1 MECQR
6 LLNKQSLLF
15 YPKEGGVT
23 ILYYVLLGI
32 VIYILVLPVLEE
44 LATVIVQA
52 LEILK
57 GKAMVIAQRVQ
68 NELLELSSTNKEEEE
83 KQITHV
89 IGFQLPEEPEEY
101 EDDEEDWDE
110 DE

>member
-6 LLNKQSLLF
+6 LLIKQSLTFLSK
-15 YPKEGGVT
+15 KEGGVT
-23 ILYYVLLGI
+23 ILKYVLLGI
-32 VIYILVLPVLEE
+32 VIYILILPVLEE

-57 GKAMVIAQRVQ
+57 GKAMVTAQRVQ
-68 NELLELSSTNKEEEE
+68 NELLELADTKEEEE
-83 KQITHV
+83 KQVTHV

-101 EDDEEDWDE
+101 EEDEEDWDE